1 MGRLFLIAAVT
12 ALFLASWA
20 TAGNFDVLAQSGVIK
35 PPAQS
40 YLEPGAVVKT
50 EFKSSLK
57 TTSDED
63 LESDSNSLWPEP
75 VAARAKAKPALAF
88 KERSKGMASAA
99 DASPKVAA
107 ETRAAKE
114 QNDELDGDLEKGLIL
129 NPSAPKGEEKTQD
142 APKPTVESRK
152 PDTKAGAET
161 KAKQKSAKRIQK
173 VQPSNLDTYAQGT
186 KPIRKVK
193 PVTQNPWMNPAG
205 NYAAAQCPAERFE
218 NACPI
223 TAPAQGRSKRV
234 QVPNFRPMGPQAEA
248 GYMSSE
254 PRRGAPAAND
264 RIVRDGVTIKL
275 APAAA
280 PPAQAEMM
288 QDDSSG
294 SDLMSAAAEI
304 IGLPFAFISSFF

>member
-1 MGRLFLIAAVT
+1 MGRLILIAAVT
-12 ALFLASWA
+12 ALFWASWA

-35 PPAQS
+35 PAAQS
-40 YLEPGAVVKT
+40 YLAPGAVVKT

-88 KERSKGMASAA
+88 KERSQGMASPA

-107 ETRAAKE
+107 ETKAAGAAKDE
-114 QNDELDGDLEKGLIL
+114 NDELDGDLEKGLIL
-129 NPSAPKGEEKTQD
+129 NPPAPKGEEKAQESS
-142 APKPTVESRK
+142 KPVVESKR
-152 PDTKAGAET
+152 PETKGAET
-161 KAKQKSAKRIQK
+161 KAKPKSAKRIHK
-173 VQPSNLDTYAQGT
+173 VAPSNMDTYAQGT

-205 NYAAAQCPAERFE
+205 NYAAAQYPAERYE
-218 NACPI
+218 NACPV
-223 TAPAQGRSKRV
+223 APPAQTRSKRV
-234 QVPNFRPMGPQAEA
+234 QVPNFRPMEPQAA
-248 GYMSSE
+248 
-254 PRRGAPAAND
+254 AAND

-280 PPAQAEMM
+280 PPAPAELA

-294 SDLMSAAAEI
+294 SDIMSTAAEI